1 MVLPSMEDRCVFNSI
16 VYLCCA
22 SFIIFMIQIGC
33 SAGQIPSNATNN
45 SSDQIIAGI
54 SSINPNII
62 QVNEILSKIERG
74 EKVAYDG
81 ATIIGNLDL
90 NKLNLQKWQG
100 FQNNSPSE
108 VFAVGSHNLIK
119 LPKWNGVERNYMK
132 RYTGRD
138 IPQSARGEEYAYAIY
153 NQNGSLNEVFSPIT
167 ITNSTIKGYINIE
180 DALFRQPVNFK
191 GTCFENDTKIS
202 TSIFLESAAF
212 RDVSFFG
219 QTDLGGSI
227 FLKSITFN
235 SAQFKKNANF
245 AGIKFYG
252 TAIFTGAEFGQY
264 ASFENALFC
273 EYADFS
279 GSIFRE
285 AVDFVYAEFRDD
297 VGLGGALVEGDT
309 NFENAI
315 FNKNII
321 IYKAKFTQLY
331 APWSL
336 IKNHVEFKTVH
347 DYLSLIKNYKEI
359 GQFSDADDCYYDFR
373 SNSMNSTFDY
383 LALITCGY
391 GVRIQNTIM
400 FALGILVLF
409 GLLIFLRI
417 LNLRAPLKDVMK
429 KIKQSFAL
437 SAIVLIMAPAE
448 WYFCEKEVYD
458 DMVKRVKY
466 ILYLERLIG
475 WCIMAI
481 LIAVLSRM
489 MIR

>member
-1 MVLPSMEDRCVFNSI
+1 
-16 VYLCCA
+16 
-22 SFIIFMIQIGC
+22 MILIGC

-90 NKLNLQKWQG
+90 NKLNLKKWQKT
-100 FQNNSPSE
+100 QNNSPSE
-108 VFAVGSHNLIK
+108 IYMVGSNNEIS
-119 LPKWNGVERNYMK
+119 LPKWNGIEQNYMK
-132 RYTGRD
+132 RYTGRE
-138 IPQSARGEEYAYAIY
+138 IPQSALGEEFAYAIY
-153 NQNGSLNEVFSPIT
+153 NQNDPLNEVFSPIT
-167 ITNSTIKGYINIE
+167 ITNSTIRGYINIE

-191 GTCFENDTKIS
+191 GTCFENDIRIS
-202 TSIFLESAAF
+202 TSIFLENATFGDA
-212 RDVSFFG
+212 SFLG
-219 QTDLGGSI
+219 RTDLGGSI
-227 FLKSITFN
+227 FIRNIIFN
-235 SAQFKKNANF
+235 SAQFKKSTNF
-245 AGIKFYG
+245 AGIKFNG

-264 ASFENALFC
+264 ASYENALFC
-273 EYADFS
+273 DYADFS
-279 GSIFRE
+279 GTIFRE
-285 AVDFVYAEFRDD
+285 AVDFAYAEFRDN
-297 VGLGGALVEGDT
+297 VGFGGALVEGDT

-315 FNKNII
+315 FNKSVSM
-321 IYKAKFTQLY
+321 YKTKFARLY
-331 APWSL
+331 APWTM
-336 IKNHVEFKTVH
+336 IKTHFKLYTGN
-347 DYLSLIKNYKEI
+347 DQLSFIKNYKEI
-359 GQFSDADDCYYDFR
+359 GSFSDADNCYYDFR
-373 SNSMNSTFDY
+373 FDSMNSPFDY

-391 GVRIQNTIM
+391 GVRVQNTIM
-400 FALGILVLF
+400 FALGILILF

-417 LNLRAPLKDVMK
+417 LNLRAPLKDNMK
-429 KIKQSFAL
+429 RIKRSFAL